1 MADSSEFLIKPTLYF
16 RDGRIVDSVAAAIAY
31 LREHEL
37 RPGVDD
43 RDEVLHDL
51 ERARSDEER
60 QRAVEA
66 FLEWAEELDLLLAPP
81 ETAPPR

>member
-1 MADSSEFLIKPTLYF
+1 MAEPSEFLFNPTLYF
-16 RDGRIVDSVAAAIAY
+16 RDGRIVDSIAAAIAY

-43 RDEVLHDL
+43 RDEVLHGL

-81 ETAPPR
+81 EIAPPQ